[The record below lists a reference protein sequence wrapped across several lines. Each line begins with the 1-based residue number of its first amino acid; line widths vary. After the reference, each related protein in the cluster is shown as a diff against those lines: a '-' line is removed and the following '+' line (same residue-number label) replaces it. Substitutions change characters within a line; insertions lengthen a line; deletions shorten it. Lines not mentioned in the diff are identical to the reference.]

1 MSESLPLFDESVIQS
16 EEEPIFQDG
25 LDQITEEDTPLES
38 DTSALNLHINMG
50 MISPRASVEVQ
61 TQTKKPK
68 KVVAQ
73 KVKDRHEKLA

>member
-1 MSESLPLFDESVIQS
+1 MIQ
-16 EEEPIFQDG
+16 EA

-38 DTSALNLHINMG
+38 ETSVLNLNINMG

-68 KVVAQ
+68 KVVAA
-73 KVKDRHEKLA
+73 KVKERHDKLSQRPK